1 MTNNYERSKKT
12 FDLHLQ
18 NCNKKCLKV
27 AFLYAIITSNI
38 S

>member
-1 MTNNYERSKKT
+1 MKEVKKL
-12 FDLHLQ
+12 DLYLP

-27 AFLYAIITSNI
+27 AFLYATITSNI